1 MKLPQTPPLYRQG
14 EERRGFPWGKI
25 IYLAILAIL
34 LGSLG
39 WWGWRRV
46 IYIEAPALVQGR
58 EVQIQSSETGRIEA
72 VTVEIGDQVTPE
84 MVVARL
90 NVTRRGQDQWSPETA
105 ARLRESLQR
114 VSGEAAVLAKEL
126 SLKSSLAAAYDRE
139 RRRSRQLLEQH
150 VLKYG
155 DYKKMDLEIQA
166 KQTELGQLKK
176 RLAVLHEEKRLL
188 EEIYQQ
194 HLPPHG
200 AVCVELTAHTGGCV
214 IQRNRQPGE
223 VVLAGQ
229 PVVTLVDLRQL
240 HVKAFLPEK
249 FQPDITL
256 GEKSVI
262 LLKDGSMIPGKVVKL
277 YPATE
282 HLPPEYQKYYM
293 TRQQAIIAEILPDQN
308 DPEKL
313 LHGLPATVR
322 FSRQGRFF

>member
-1 MKLPQTPPLYRQG
+1 MKLPQPPLIYRQG

-25 IYLAILAIL
+25 IYLAILVL
-34 LGSLG
+34 VLGSLG
-39 WWGWRRV
+39 WWGWRRAV
-46 IYIEAPALVQGR
+46 YIEAPALVQGR
-58 EVQIQSSETGRIEA
+58 EVLVQPSEAGRIEA
-72 VTVEIGDQVTPE
+72 ITVKIGDQVTPE

-114 VSGEAAVLAKEL
+114 VSGEAEVLAREL
-126 SLKSSLAAAYDRE
+126 SLKSGLAAAYDKE
-139 RRRSRQLLEQH
+139 LRRSRQLLEQQ
-150 VLKYG
+150 VLRYG

-176 RLAVLHEEKRLL
+176 RLAVLQEEKGLL
-188 EEIYQQ
+188 EGLYRQ

-200 AVCVELTAHTGGCV
+200 EVRLELNAHTNGCV
-214 IQRNRQPGE
+214 IQRNREPGE

-229 PVVTLVDLRQL
+229 PVVTLIDPQQL
-240 HVKAFLPEK
+240 YVTAFLPEK

-256 GEKSVI
+256 GEKAII
-262 LLKDGSMIPGKVVKL
+262 LLKDGFKIPGKVVKL

-293 TRQQAIIAEILPDQN
+293 SRQQAIIAEILPDRA
-308 DPEKL
+308 DSEKL
-313 LHGLPATVR
+313 LHGLPVTVR
-322 FSRQGRFF
+322 FSRPGRFF